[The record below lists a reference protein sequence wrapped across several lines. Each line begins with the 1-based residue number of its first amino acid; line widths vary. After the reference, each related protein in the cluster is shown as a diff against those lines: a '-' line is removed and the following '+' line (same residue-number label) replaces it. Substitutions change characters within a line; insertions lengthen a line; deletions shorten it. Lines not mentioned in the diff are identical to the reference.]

1 MPRSDQR
8 CQRWRVARSARTRR
22 PVTCGRLEV
31 GRSQNGIVGMGNLL
45 RYRVESVKH
54 DTSPSCRDL
63 RTARSCVFKRQP
75 RRIRVADACPCTP
88 RPLGLVTM
96 RVGIASRRLSF
107 ALGASGMH
115 EIPPGDV
122 QTKSYPSH
130 IAMGSVRRSHVEAPP
145 TCTPPP
151 ICTLAPFP
159 IPRWSQDRGRR

>member
-75 RRIRVADACPCTP
+75 RRIRVADACPCTR
-88 RPLGLVTM
+88 RPLGFANIRAGVAF
-96 RVGIASRRLSF
+96 RYLSS
-107 ALGASGMH
+107 ALGASGMRK
-115 EIPPGDV
+115 IPLGDI
-122 QTKSYPSH
+122 QANSYRSH
-130 IAMGSVRRSHVEAPP
+130 IAAGLIRQSLVEAPP